1 MEQKQISEKEFFSVI
16 ARELFNG
23 VLQQKQMLID
33 STNDFIESAVS
44 PNVFW
49 VDLKEIDF
57 KDGQTRKLELGAD
70 QAKVYAGKANSSFKV
85 APPFQFLGIQ

>member
-1 MEQKQISEKEFFSVI
+1 VVDHKRGLYFF
-16 ARELFNG
+16 
-23 VLQQKQMLID
+23 
-33 STNDFIESAVS
+33 ESAVS